1 MKALLPFIK
10 LFKKQLWW
18 MILGMALSYAT
29 ILASIGLMTLSG
41 WFISAAAYASLSYS
55 AAAQFNFFLPAAGVR
70 FFSLMRIANRYGE
83 RVVTHEATFKILTD
97 IRVWFYNKLEPLAP
111 AHLMRYR
118 SGDLLSKIVND
129 IDALDNL
136 YIRVLAPSIVVVF
149 VAAFIGVFY
158 SFFDAYIALFTV
170 IAMLV
175 AAFCIPFL
183 VGMLARKTGNGIAQ
197 VSAELK
203 SEVVE
208 HIQGLAELKIF
219 VADETHLEKLQ
230 DQNKA
235 LIRLQHKMSIY
246 TGIGSGLMTIALGV
260 TLVGVVWMAVGLV
273 SAGSLNGAIIALLGL
288 GTMALFEAVMPIP
301 VAYQY
306 LGRTVSSAKRLLKV
320 VKDDPEVIFNEC
332 DEIPL
337 EHYDIC
343 YDQVGFSYDHG
354 SPVLHDVSTSI
365 ATGKKVAISGHTG
378 SGKSTFIHLLAR
390 FWDCDNGVI
399 TIGGVKI
406 TDFSEAQLRS
416 LMTVVSQKP
425 HIFSATIKENLAIAK
440 PGASEAEMMDALAQV
455 DLKQFVLN
463 LPDGIHTWTGES
475 GRALSGGQQKRLALA
490 RTILRDAPILVL
502 DEPTEGLDSITEHK
516 VVEALENVMRGKT
529 VLLVTHNER
538 LARRMDVTLNF
549 ERGKIVSS

>member
-1 MKALLPFIK
+1 MKALFPFIK

-55 AAAQFNFFLPAAGVR
+55 AASQFNFFLPAAGVR

-83 RVVTHEATFKILTD
+83 RVVTHEATFKILTY

-136 YIRVLAPSIVVVF
+136 YIRVLAPSIVVIF

-158 SFFDAYIALFTV
+158 SFFDAYIALFAV
-170 IAMLV
+170 IAILV

-183 VGMLARKTGNGIAQ
+183 VGMLARKTGNSIAQ

-208 HIQGLAELKIF
+208 HIQGLAELKVF
-219 VADETHLEKLQ
+219 VADEAHLKKLR

-246 TGIGSGLMTIALGV
+246 AGIGSGLMTVTLGV
-260 TLVGVVWMAVGLV
+260 TLVGVVWMGVGLV
-273 SAGSLNGAIIALLGL
+273 SAGFLNGAIIALLGL

-320 VKDDPEVIFNEC
+320 VEDEPEVIFNEC
-332 DEIPL
+332 DKISL
-337 EHYDIC
+337 EHYDIH
-343 YDQVGFSYDHG
+343 YDQVGFSYEQG
-354 SPVLHDVSTSI
+354 NPVLHNVSTSI
-365 ATGKKVAISGHTG
+365 VTGKKVAISGHTG

-390 FWDCDNGVI
+390 FWDCDSGMI

-406 TDFSEAQLRS
+406 TDFSEAQLRN
-416 LMTVVSQKP
+416 LMTVISQKP
-425 HIFSATIKENLAIAK
+425 HIFSTTIKENLAIAK
-440 PGASEAEMMDALAQV
+440 PEASEAEMMDALAQV
-455 DLKQFVLN
+455 DLKQFVLD
-463 LPDGIHTWTGES
+463 LPDGIHTWTGEN

-490 RTILRDAPILVL
+490 RAILRDGPILVL

-516 VVEALENVMRGKT
+516 VVEALEKFMRGKT

-549 ERGKIVSS
+549 EHGKIVSS